1 MKEYNYRFLESKSS
15 PKENISILFSSKIK
29 GRDVNYLKNFIK
41 SIIDTTSTEE
51 RDRLELIIKFD
62 KQDNMKFIIDNLGV
76 YVEHYDN
83 TGCGELF
90 KLYKGLAIRSIIYD
104 KCEGRSSIHD
114 FLSYMGTVAHPDS
127 VLYFNVA
134 DDFLFIRN
142 NWVTDLFNV
151 YKKSVIETGGFCIVG
166 PCSTKQQQYP
176 TDCKEGNK
184 KYFYNEK
191 RDGPLLPWDSKMMPI
206 NKWCKFPD
214 ISPQTINN
222 IISRKI
228 TIKESK
234 LSNYIGEYCP
244 IFSRKLYDVIS
255 GNFWM
260 ASIDAYFTF
269 LSCILSK
276 FYNLNITTRI
286 NNFYARN
293 NFTID
298 SAPAIYAPNP
308 SYNYNTYS
316 GGEPHI
322 RNLTRLFKLIYQQA
336 HNIRLNY
343 DDNPKPLLHISKYE
357 ICGMRI

>member
-1 MKEYNYRFLESKSS
+1 
-15 PKENISILFSSKIK
+15 
-29 GRDVNYLKNFIK
+29 
-41 SIIDTTSTEE
+41 
-51 RDRLELIIKFD
+51 
-62 KQDNMKFIIDNLGV
+62 
-76 YVEHYDN
+76 
-83 TGCGELF
+83 
-90 KLYKGLAIRSIIYD
+90 
-104 KCEGRSSIHD
+104 
-114 FLSYMGTVAHPDS
+114 
-127 VLYFNVA
+127 
-134 DDFLFIRN
+134 
-142 NWVTDLFNV
+142 
-151 YKKSVIETGGFCIVG
+151 
-166 PCSTKQQQYP
+166 
-176 TDCKEGNK
+176 
-184 KYFYNEK
+184 
-191 RDGPLLPWDSKMMPI
+191 
-206 NKWCKFPD
+206 
-214 ISPQTINN
+214 
-222 IISRKI
+222 
-228 TIKESK
+228 
-234 LSNYIGEYCP
+234 
-244 IFSRKLYDVIS
+244 
-255 GNFWM
+255 M